1 MEKSANYV
9 ALEALKNDILEKQAF
24 AQLARGA
31 TKLLG
36 RGAEAVMPRLQRG
49 LSWAGD
55 KLAGRMG
62 KFGDRMSGWAN
73 RAANKLGDPNLQR
86 SVTDTISRAGG
97 KVGDAMQNVDNFV
110 GRHRGKLGLA
120 GGLAGGAYLF
130 GGSRRRPAPEEQYLG
145 AGQGAAPREYLQSGI
160 TAGPKGLYM

>member
-9 ALEALKNDILEKQAF
+9 ALEALKNDMLEKQAF

-55 KLAGRMG
+55 KLAGRTG
-62 KFGDRMSGWAN
+62 AFGDSMRSWAN
-73 RAANKLGDPNLQR
+73 RAATRLNDPNLQR
-86 SVTDTISRAGG
+86 SVMDTISRTGG
-97 KVGDAMQNVDNFV
+97 RVEDAMKPAADFV
-110 GRHRGKLGLA
+110 GRNKGKLGLA
-120 GGLAGGAYLF
+120 GGLTGGAYLF
-130 GGSRRRPAPEEQYLG
+130 GGSGRPAPEVHYLG
-145 AGQGAAPREYLQSGI
+145 SGQVAAPQGQLPSSTTIDHRS
-160 TAGPKGLYM
+160 LYM

>member
-9 ALEALKNDILEKQAF
+9 ALEALKNDMLEKQAF
-24 AQLARGA
+24 AQLAYGA

-36 RGAEAVMPRLQRG
+36 RGAKAIMPRLQRG

-62 KFGDRMSGWAN
+62 TFGDRMSGWAN
-73 RAANKLGDPNLQR
+73 RAATRLNDPRLLR
-86 SVTDTISRAGG
+86 DVTNTIGRTGG
-97 KVGDAMQNVDNFV
+97 RVGGAMQNVDRFV
-110 GRHRGKLGLA
+110 GRHKGKFGLA

-130 GGSRRRPAPEEQYLG
+130 GGSGRPAPEEQYLG
-145 AGQGAAPREYLQSGI
+145 AGQGAVPQEYLQSGI
-160 TAGPKGLYM
+160 TVGPKGPYM